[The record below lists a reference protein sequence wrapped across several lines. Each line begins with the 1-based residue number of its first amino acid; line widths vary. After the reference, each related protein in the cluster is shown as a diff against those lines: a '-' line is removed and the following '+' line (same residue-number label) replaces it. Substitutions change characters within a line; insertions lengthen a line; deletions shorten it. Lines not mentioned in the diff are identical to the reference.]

1 MYVTTDSVSH
11 FLVRTVMW
19 SVHIHHHYHGTHG
32 GDLQALRRTL
42 QGHCSFLN
50 QCDLLTT
57 LQKLRTGVEWI
68 TSYAFRRGRWVPR
81 VSIIKVYSQEFNSA
95 VKNSPSV
102 WNLAQ
107 FNFTL
112 KLSLQVINCHP
123 HLALSVHRI
132 LYLNGGVQFQTCK
145 SCSRQHKAKHSV
157 I

>member
-1 MYVTTDSVSH
+1 MSLQILYLIFYSEH
-11 FLVRTVMW
+11 TVIW
-19 SVHIHHHYHGTHG
+19 SVHIYHYHHGTHRE
-32 GDLQALRRTL
+32 DLQALWRTL
-42 QGHCSFLN
+42 QGHCSFLS

-123 HLALSVHRI
+123 HLAPSVLRI
-132 LYLNGGVQFQTCK
+132 LYLNGGVQFQTCN
-145 SCSRQHKAKHSV
+145 SCSQQHKAKHSV